1 MLWNLWSDFRHVLV
15 LSLFVAPS
23 LYIFDALGQ
32 SVVPRITVSGGS
44 FVGADSGERFTPWG
58 FNYDQDWRFRLIEDY
73 WGDEWPKVEEDFGEL
88 HALGANVV
96 RIYLQ
101 YHKFMDGPVSPNE
114 TNLSRLRDLVILAEG
129 LGIYLDIVGL
139 GSFRPEEDPAW
150 YVDLSEP
157 ERWAAQATFWETIAK
172 TLADRPGVFAFNLM
186 NEPLVA
192 ADRLE
197 RGAWVHPD
205 ELEGLHYIQYIN
217 LDPSGRDR
225 ADIAVAW
232 IRQMKRAIRAHDG
245 QRLITVGLFP
255 LFGLPDASGFAPR
268 RIAPEVDFISV
279 HLYPQAGRVEET
291 LELLEAYDVGLPI
304 LIEETFPLNSGIA
317 EYRSFLDGSC
327 ATADGWLSFYW
338 GETAEDLA
346 QRDGPRA
353 GLVRAAI
360 DVFVEFRPVP

>member
-1 MLWNLWSDFRHVLV
+1 
-15 LSLFVAPS
+15 
-23 LYIFDALGQ
+23 
-32 SVVPRITVSGGS
+32 
-44 FVGADSGERFTPWG
+44 
-58 FNYDQDWRFRLIEDY
+58 
-73 WGDEWPKVEEDFGEL
+73 
-88 HALGANVV
+88 
-96 RIYLQ
+96 
-101 YHKFMDGPVSPNE
+101 
-114 TNLSRLRDLVILAEG
+114 LRDLVILAEN

-157 ERWAAQATFWETIAK
+157 ERWAAQASFWETIAK

-317 EYRSFLDGSC
+317 EYRSFLDGSR

>member
-15 LSLFVAPS
+15 LSLFVAPA
-23 LYIFDALGQ
+23 LCTFAALGQ
-32 SVVPRITVSGGS
+32 PVVPRITVSGGS
-44 FVGADSGERFTPWG
+44 FVVSDSGERFTPWG

-88 HALGANVV
+88 HALRANVV

-101 YHKFMDGPVSPNE
+101 YHRFMDGPTSPNE
-114 TNLSRLRDLVILAEG
+114 ANLSRLRDLVVLAEG

-139 GSFRPEEDPAW
+139 GSFRPDEDPAW

-197 RGAWVHPD
+197 RAAWVHPD
-205 ELEGLHYIQYIN
+205 ELEGMHYIQYIN
-217 LDPSGRDR
+217 LDPDGRNR

-232 IRQMKRAIRAHDG
+232 IRQMKRAIRTHDRE
-245 QRLITVGLFP
+245 RLITVGLFP

-279 HLYPQAGRVEET
+279 HLYPEAGRVDET
-291 LELLEAYDVGLPI
+291 LDLLEGYDVGLPI
-304 LIEETFPLNSGIA
+304 LIEETFPLNSGID
-317 EYRSFLDGSC
+317 EYRSFLNGSR

-353 GLVRAAI
+353 GLVREAI
-360 DVFVEFRPVP
+360 EVFAEFRPVP